1 MSIKVEV
8 LQENSVFKLEKRTQN
23 EYVIVRK
30 QDNRVREMSNTKSH
44 ILGLWGTA
52 YMVDDE

>member
-1 MSIKVEV
+1 MAIKVEV
-8 LQENSVFKLEKRTQN
+8 LQENSVFRLEKRTQN

>member
-1 MSIKVEV
+1 MPEI

-52 YMVDDE
+52 YMVDDD